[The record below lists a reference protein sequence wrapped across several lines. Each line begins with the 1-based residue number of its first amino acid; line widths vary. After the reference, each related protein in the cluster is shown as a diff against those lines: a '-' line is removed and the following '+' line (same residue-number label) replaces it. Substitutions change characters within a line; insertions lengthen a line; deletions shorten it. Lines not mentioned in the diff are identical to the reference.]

1 MMRAVRSIALLAGC
15 GLLMGCSARTGS
27 APPKPPAVDC
37 PDRTWSPKPLPP
49 IRTTDTLKQ
58 HDRQASIALDAADR
72 RADACAAAVETL
84 LKDWPK

>member
-1 MMRAVRSIALLAGC
+1 MLRPLVILLALAGC
-15 GLLMGCSARTGS
+15 SHPSLR
-27 APPKPPAVDC
+27 PPPVVDC

-84 LKDWPK
+84 LKAWPK